1 MATTASSFMDSL
13 FQRTLDDLIKGLR
26 HNLIGEQLFISK
38 SLEDIRKEIK
48 STDLQTK
55 SIALEKLTYL
65 SSIHGIDMS
74 WAAFH
79 AVEIMSSSRFSH
91 KKIGYLAASLSF
103 NESTEVLLLITNQ
116 LRKDLSSTNEFEVNL
131 ALECLSVIATID
143 LARDLTP
150 ELFTLLSSSKVY
162 VRKKAIAVIFK
173 VFEKYQDSVGVCFKR
188 LVENLEGSDGKS
200 MSAAVGVFC
209 ELAAKD
215 PRAYLPLA
223 PEFYRILVDCRNNW
237 VLIKVLKIFAS
248 LAPLEPRLAKRIVE
262 PICELMRKTGAKSLL
277 FECIRTVVT
286 SLGEYESAVRL
297 AVSKTREFLSDD
309 DSNLKY
315 LGLQALTIMGPKH
328 LWAILENK
336 EVVIKSLS
344 DTDSNV
350 KLAAL
355 RLVMTMV
362 SEDNVIEICRVLL
375 NYSLKS
381 DPEFCNEIL
390 SSILFTCSRNFYEI
404 IVDFDWYVS
413 LLGEMSRIPNCQKGE
428 EIESQLIDICLRV
441 EDARPELVRVG
452 RDLVIDPAL
461 LGNPFLHGILSAA
474 AWVSGEYVEFAKSPF
489 ELLEALLQP
498 RTNLLPSSVR
508 SVYIQSSFKVLVFC
522 LHSYLLNNE
531 AHIPSSSPEKLAS
544 GVPDTVLGDGFLE
557 ASVITAPKSIVESEH
572 DADFSPGASNHGVS
586 VENDGEDVIH
596 GQTSLSVPL
605 EKDYFTRESI
615 IKLLDMSEMALGPL
629 LESHEVEI
637 QERSRNVIG
646 LIELIK
652 QEITGPLVKKETDDM
667 RDEFKALN
675 MIRLICDGFSEEL
688 GPVPV
693 TAQERVPVPEGLT
706 LVENLCDLDTIFA
719 DMNLLTQ
726 SSLILGTLNLGET
739 TGGSLSD
746 LQTKDDLEPA
756 TESTSLLSEHRKR
769 HGLYY
774 LPSEKS
780 NSLYNAYPP
789 ANDSLLQQNENDH
802 VDDLVKLTEQS
813 LVPKKK
819 PSHAKP
825 RPVVVKL
832 DEGDVPITSRKLESE
847 ENLLSGAVRDALLGN
862 EDKSTS
868 AKVPCGKSS
877 SKRIEK
883 GKQSVDVP
891 SESND
896 NAADK
901 GKADVGKGSS
911 RRSKGRGKE
920 RKHKSGVKGGTQRE
934 GNGQRENLKSSRTSK
949 HKTHHGAVDSVNVI
963 PQTPVIPDFLL

>member
-1 MATTASSFMDSL
+1 MATTTSLIMDSL

-26 HNLIGEQLFISK
+26 HHLIGEQLFISK

-79 AVEIMSSSRFSH
+79 AVELMSSSRFSH

-103 NESTEVLLLITNQ
+103 NESTEVVLLITNQ

-131 ALECLSVIATID
+131 ALECLSVIVTID

-162 VRKKAIAVIFK
+162 ARKKAIAVIFR
-173 VFEKYQDSVGVCFKR
+173 VFEKYSDSVRVCFKR
-188 LVENLEGSDGKS
+188 LVENLEGSDGNS

-215 PRAYLPLA
+215 PRTYFPLA

-237 VLIKVLKIFAS
+237 VLIKVLKIFTS
-248 LAPLEPRLAKRIVE
+248 LAPLEPRLAKRVVE
-262 PICELMRKTGAKSLL
+262 PICELMRKTGAMSLL
-277 FECIRTVVT
+277 FECIRTVAT
-286 SLGEYESAVRL
+286 SFSEYESAVKL

-315 LGLQALTIMGPKH
+315 LGLQALTSVGSKH

-344 DTDSNV
+344 DTDPNV
-350 KLAAL
+350 KLEAL
-355 RLVMTMV
+355 RLITRMV

-375 NYSLKS
+375 NYALKS

-390 SSILFTCSRNFYEI
+390 GSILLTCSRNFYEI

-413 LLGEMSRIPNCQKGE
+413 LLGEMSRIPNCQKGQ
-428 EIESQLIDICLRV
+428 EIESQLIDICLRFK
-441 EDARPELVRVG
+441 DARPELVCVG
-452 RDLVIDPAL
+452 HDLVIDPAL

-489 ELLEALLQP
+489 ELLEAFLQP
-498 RTNLLPSSVR
+498 CTNLLPSSVR
-508 SVYIQSSFKVLVFC
+508 AVYIQSAFKVLIFY
-522 LHSYLLNNE
+522 LYSYLLNNE
-531 AHIPSSSPEKLAS
+531 PNAPSLSPEKLAS
-544 GVPDTVLGDGFLE
+544 RVPDTDVGDGFLE
-557 ASVITAPKSIVESEH
+557 ASDTTVPKSIIESEH
-572 DADFSPGASNHGVS
+572 DADFNPRASNHGSS
-586 VENDGEDVIH
+586 VDNDGEDVTH
-596 GQTSLSVPL
+596 GQTSLSVSL
-605 EKDYFTRESI
+605 GNDYFTWESI
-615 IKLLDMSEMALGPL
+615 IRILDMSEMGLGPL

-646 LIELIK
+646 LIQLIR
-652 QEITGPLVKKETDDM
+652 QEITSPLVKKGADDM
-667 RDEFKALN
+667 SDEFKALT

-688 GPVPV
+688 GLVPV
-693 TAQERVPVPEGLT
+693 NAQVKVSVPEGLI
-706 LVENLCDLDTIFA
+706 LVENLCDLDTIFT
-719 DMNLLTQ
+719 DMKLTTQ
-726 SSLILGTLNLGET
+726 SSLILGSSHLGET
-739 TGGSLSD
+739 TGSSVSD

-756 TESTSLLSEHRKR
+756 SESTSLLSEHRKR

-780 NSLYNAYPP
+780 DNWSNAYPP
-789 ANDSLLQQNENDH
+789 ANDSLLQQNENH
-802 VDDLVKLTEQS
+802 HADDLIKLTEQS
-813 LVPKKK
+813 LVPRKK

-832 DEGDVPITSRKLESE
+832 DEGDVPITSKKLESKD
-847 ENLLSGAVRDALLGN
+847 NLLSGAVQDALLGN
-862 EDKSTS
+862 DDSSTS
-868 AKVPCGKSS
+868 TTIPSGKSS

-883 GKQSVDVP
+883 EKLSIGVP

-896 NAADK
+896 NGTDK
-901 GKADVGKGSS
+901 GKADIGKRSS
-911 RRSKGRGKE
+911 RRSKGHGKE
-920 RKHKSGVKGGTQRE
+920 RKHKSRDIERE
-934 GNGQRENLKSSRTSK
+934 DNVHRENLKSSRHSK
-949 HKTHHGAVDSVNVI
+949 HKTHHNADDSMNVI